1 MIPHQKI
8 LMSIALVIILALLSP
23 GCITAMPELAI
34 TSPAD
39 NAVINGSSV
48 TVTVKV
54 ENFYL
59 VNKIGQASV
68 PGQGHLV
75 YFLDVVPPTDQGLPV
90 VSSPERSV
98 ATTSTTYAWENVG
111 IGEHVL
117 GVELVNN
124 DDTPLDPPVVSTVS
138 VMMQQPG
145 LTFCT
150 QYSDCVPAQ
159 CCHPTSCINKEYKEV
174 CDVFCTASCE
184 GPIDCGAGHCGCV
197 NGQCEVIPSNI

>member
-48 TVTVKV
+48 TVTVEV